1 MKLKNSFRCAYEIY
15 KQSLSTQK
23 FALIFSMS
31 LVLSIYGVLAIAF
44 GFDYING
51 FINIISSGMYLAC
64 LFLIVLL
71 NTYNVFNIFEKNQF
85 IIMRYSSKKEYLS
98 ELIKSVCFSNFCLVL
113 LNLILIVIGLNL
125 FCENQVCSSVKNYS
139 IPGFIYLIYANMKLI
154 VIVIIVSN
162 VNILLLKILNSK
174 VITILNVLL
183 YIIIAGMP
191 ISGGVV
197 ISEIWQLPLFIGSY
211 LKYQLYSTFSFEM
224 ICFILYISIQSII
237 ITVLYNLVLKSMK
250 AVIR

>member
-1 MKLKNSFRCAYEIY
+1 MKTDFLK
-15 KQSLSTQK
+15 
-23 FALIFSMS
+23 
-31 LVLSIYGVLAIAF
+31 
-44 GFDYING
+44 
-51 FINIISSGMYLAC
+51 
-64 LFLIVLL
+64 
-71 NTYNVFNIFEKNQF
+71 
-85 IIMRYSSKKEYLS
+85 KKDE
-98 ELIKSVCFSNFCLVL
+98 SNL